1 MATSRSAAGVA
12 VMDNCIYVVGGYDG
26 NTDLNTVSL
35 VMSIKSLQA
44 EWHFIRNYFETLR
57 SPNFPRLRDMTPD

>member
-35 VMSIKSLQA
+35 VMPSLYKL
-44 EWHFIRNYFETLR
+44 NGTLSETILKLLDHQT
-57 SPNFPRLRDMTPD
+57 FLG

>member
-35 VMSIKSLQA
+35 IMSSLYKL
-44 EWHFIRNYFETLR
+44 NGTLSETILKLLDHQT
-57 SPNFPRLRDMTPD
+57 FLG